1 MQGGL
6 LRWQW
11 RHSWGQAHS
20 VAPAAGQPPVVAAMV
35 DMEETLVSFENG
47 QDVKPLHT
55 QSRTHHRSCNPALSR
70 LQAAAVQSCRTVAM
84 TEEATQTGRQPV
96 LPSETAS
103 VFAANKGSTLGRDDI
118 EPNSQAHLAQLLLAA
133 LAMVLV
139 APPEVTTG
147 TDCTAASPRAFCA
160 RCAPPAGQVLRGLA
174 AQAPVLVP
182 TLSGLFI
189 GPACHRVARC
199 RRQVRFLRPQTDLGG
214 TNGRYRPWHLCAT
227 AFWCGS

>member
-1 MQGGL
+1 MQRGL

-47 QDVKPLHT
+47 QDMKPLHT

-96 LPSETAS
+96 LPGETAS
-103 VFAANKGSTLGRDDI
+103 VFGANNGSTLGRDDI
-118 EPNSQAHLAQLLLAA
+118 DPSSEAHLAQLLLAA

-139 APPEVTTG
+139 APPGVTTG
-147 TDCTAASPRAFCA
+147 TDCAAASPRAFCA
-160 RCAPPAGQVLRGLA
+160 RCAPPAGPVLRGLA

-189 GPACHRVARC
+189 GPTCHRVARC
-199 RRQVRFLRPQTDLGG
+199 RRQVRFLCPQTDLGG
-214 TNGRYRPWHLCAT
+214 TNG
-227 AFWCGS
+227 